1 MNFEHIERKKYRR
14 SFLQQVELMVE
25 YPQVKDFEDKLDILM
40 VSFEGQ
46 GGFWEKGYKKL
57 IFKSIDAYFRLLITN
72 KFMANDL
79 V

>member
-40 VSFEGQ
+40 VRFIPS
-46 GGFWEKGYKKL
+46 
-57 IFKSIDAYFRLLITN
+57 
-72 KFMANDL
+72 
-79 V
+79 